1 MGWLLVMLA
10 MFAGAE
16 RGESRE
22 LRAPTVVGS
31 TMRAEAFES
40 PTSGVEERVACL
52 ESRCEGCT
60 DADVLV
66 RKFGGDQQRCLRA
79 FKACAQACGCNN
91 FGPHISRLEDACR

>member
-1 MGWLLVMLA
+1 MSWLLVMLA
-10 MFAGAE
+10 LFAGSERDESGSQRATTMAE
-16 RGESRE
+16 
-22 LRAPTVVGS
+22 S
-31 TMRAEAFES
+31 TMLADGFES

-52 ESRCEGCT
+52 QSRCEGCT

>member
-1 MGWLLVMLA
+1 MSWLLVMLA
-10 MFAGAE
+10 MFAGSE
-16 RGESRE
+16 RGDWRE
-22 LRAPTVVGS
+22 LRAPTAAVS
-31 TMRAEAFES
+31 TMAAEDAEG

-52 ESRCEGCT
+52 ESRCQGCT